1 MSKFYDIT
9 HPDEP
14 GSPVVLDEWN
24 GLKPGMTVRYIGDI
38 PLPYHLV
45 VCELIE
51 FPGDGFESGW
61 VTAILNDGDWE
72 LDASNLREVKTNDD
86 AWD

>member
-1 MSKFYDIT
+1 MSRFYETDAED
-9 HPDEP
+9 PLA
-14 GSPVVLDEWN
+14 PVLLDEWN

-45 VCELIE
+45 VTELVE
-51 FPGDGFESGW
+51 FPATDTEPGW

-72 LDASNLREVKTNDD
+72 LNASQLREVKIRDD
-86 AWD
+86 TW